1 MSRKISFRGQI
12 IDGET
17 EKIKLSTLNG
27 KTGYKITK
35 FQIIDPSPGQNDVE
49 LLAKIYNKNPATSSV
64 GIADVDF
71 TEGSLM
77 AISFYTFERGN
88 IGSSFQSIFDNELTN
103 QDIFITAT
111 DATAGTKNTN
121 YYIELEAMKLTDIQ
135 ATQLT
140 LKSIR
145 TITS

>member
-12 IDGET
+12 IDGEI

-49 LLAKIYNKNPATSSV
+49 LLAKIYSKNPSTSSV
-64 GIADVDF
+64 GAGDVDF

-77 AISFYTFERGN
+77 AVSFYTFKNGD
-88 IGSSFQSIFDNELTN
+88 IGVSFQSIFDNEITN

-111 DATAGTKNTN
+111 DSTAGTKSTN

-140 LKSIR
+140 LKNIR
-145 TITS
+145 SITS